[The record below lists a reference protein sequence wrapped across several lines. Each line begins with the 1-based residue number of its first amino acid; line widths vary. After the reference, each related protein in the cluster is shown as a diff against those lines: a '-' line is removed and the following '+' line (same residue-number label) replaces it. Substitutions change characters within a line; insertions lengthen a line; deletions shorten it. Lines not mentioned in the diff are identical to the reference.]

1 MAQLRDLEGE
11 QSKMDAGTYA
21 ARREALLD
29 EAAAVV
35 RELDEGPAPL
45 DETEQAVAAPN
56 RHLKWYGLGLLTFF
70 LLAGFAL
77 TSALAPRGDGSMTGN
92 LQSADPVAQAEAAF
106 EENPDDI
113 DACNTLT
120 KTAIHLGDM
129 QTAMKRHDQCALLD
143 ADHPVVAAH
152 TAALHIVIGRFE
164 DAGNFLAPHLAKE
177 DPPMEV
183 ILWQGIVDIN
193 TDKVDEGLARLK
205 KVGDESTDPLDAE
218 FARFVYADVTS
229 VGSAPTASNPQAS
242 GCAGPW
248 IIVVAGKAMADV
260 YADEPACLAGLA
272 DASTALDPSIRD
284 EMMAMSSCVCAS
296 EPAEAPK
303 STALLTGT
311 VNGDIEPGGVLYVYV
326 KNAGVDGG
334 PPMGALRVDDWTL
347 PLSFEMGIGNLLP
360 FAGGQWPEPAFV
372 KVKVARS
379 GDPKVPS
386 EGDVE
391 SAWFGPLVPGE
402 PVTLDL

>member
-1 MAQLRDLEGE
+1 MEWNVWGPPLAVLAVGLAAGIGLVLSGRGRWKADPRVADLTARKDILMAQLRDLEGE

-21 ARREALLD
+21 ARRETLLD
-29 EAAAVV
+29 EAAAVI
-35 RELDEGPAPL
+35 RELDEGPAEL
-45 DETEQAVAAPN
+45 DETDDAVPAPN

-77 TSALAPRGDGSMTGN
+77 TSALAPRGEGSMTGN

-120 KTAIHLGDM
+120 KTAIYLGDM

-152 TAALHIVIGRFE
+152 TAALHIVIGRFD

-193 TDKVDEGLARLK
+193 TDRTDEGLARLK
-205 KVGDESTDPLDAE
+205 RVADESTDALDAE

-229 VGSAPTASNPQAS
+229 AGSPAPEPPQPS
-242 GCAGPW
+242 AGT
-248 IIVVAGKAMADV
+248 VM
-260 YADEPACLAGLA
+260 LAG
-272 DASTALDPSIRD
+272 
-284 EMMAMSSCVCAS
+284 
-296 EPAEAPK
+296 
-303 STALLTGT
+303 T
-311 VNGDIEPGGVLYVYV
+311 VEGDIAPGGVLYVYV

-347 PLSFEMGIGNLLP
+347 PLSFEMGTGQLLP
-360 FAGGQWPEPAFV
+360 FAGGTWPEPAFV

-386 EGDVE
+386 DDDVE
-391 SAWFGPLVPGE
+391 SDWFGPLIPGE
-402 PVTLDL
+402 PVTLGL